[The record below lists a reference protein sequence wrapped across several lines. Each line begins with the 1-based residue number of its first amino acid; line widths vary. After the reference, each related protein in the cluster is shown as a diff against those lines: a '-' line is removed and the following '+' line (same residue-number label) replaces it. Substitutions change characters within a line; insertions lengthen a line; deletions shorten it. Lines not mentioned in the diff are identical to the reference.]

1 MAKLVRGEKRGR
13 AGKWLV
19 DWRDHAGI
27 RHNKTFDTKRE
38 AEDFYA
44 EVLKTQD
51 VRATPAVNVNIVVSD
66 YATHWLASIRGGV
79 KPATMASYQAQFAR
93 YINPALGTVR
103 VRTLQRHHIKVFY
116 VKLRESLS
124 KASVKLVHATLS
136 GMLTAAVDDG
146 LSIANPADKLIK
158 KLKLVNTKAQR
169 QEHVRAM
176 TRDQRD
182 LFLDTA
188 RHMEAD
194 FYTHFL
200 ALFMM
205 GIRLG
210 ESLGL
215 EWDDLETDKHLAHI
229 RRTVDDKT
237 GAVGTPKGGKS
248 RDVDMN
254 GELIAALRRW
264 KVQQAEK
271 SLREGRGGELPTQ
284 VFPMPSP
291 RSGADLV
298 RAVFKRVLKKA
309 GLPDY
314 FSPHCCRHTYAS
326 ILLSEDG
333 GRLIYV
339 QEQLGHAGIQ
349 ETVDT
354 YGKWL
359 RKDGRGAVDT
369 LCTKGF
375 KAAANT

>member
-1 MAKLVRGEKRGR
+1 MAKIVKGEKRGR
-13 AGKWLV
+13 PGKWLV
-19 DWRDHAGI
+19 DYRDHAGV
-27 RHNKTFDTKRE
+27 RHNRSFDNRRE
-38 AEDFYA
+38 AELFHADVVKA
-44 EVLKTQD
+44 QD
-51 VRATPAVNVNIVVSD
+51 ARSVPAVNINITLKD
-66 YATHWLASIRGGV
+66 YSAHWLASIRGGV
-79 KPATMASYQAQFAR
+79 KPATLASYEAQFFR
-93 YINPALGTVR
+93 YINPALGSIR
-103 VRTLQRHHIKVFY
+103 VRTLQRHHIKAFY
-116 VKLRESLS
+116 VKLRERLS

-146 LSIANPADKLIK
+146 LLIANPADKLIK
-158 KLKLVNTKAQR
+158 KLKLANTKAQR

-188 RHMEAD
+188 RHMEPD

-215 EWDDLETDKHLAHI
+215 EQDDVETDKRLAHI
-229 RRTVDDKT
+229 VRTVDDKT
-237 GAVGTPKGGKS
+237 GGIGTPKGGKS
-248 RDVDMN
+248 RDVDLN
-254 GELIAALRRW
+254 VELIPALRHW
-264 KVQQAEK
+264 KVQQVEK
-271 SLREGRGGELPTQ
+271 SLREGRGGELPAR

-291 RSGADLV
+291 KSGADLV

-375 KAAANT
+375 KAAANA